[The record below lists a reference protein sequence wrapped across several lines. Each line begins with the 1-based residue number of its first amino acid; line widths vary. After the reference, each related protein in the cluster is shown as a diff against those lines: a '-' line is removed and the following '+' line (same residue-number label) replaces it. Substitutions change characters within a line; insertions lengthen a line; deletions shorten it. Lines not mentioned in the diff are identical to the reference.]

1 MIIYRITI
9 KHNIWQN
16 SLAPDQNIPGTPLKK
31 YQYRCLTNLVLQ
43 GIPHVYNPVK
53 EAIFKSISSSIVLL
67 KYTVIFFFEACIRI
81 L

>member
-31 YQYRCLTNLVLQ
+31 YQYMVPDELSMAGNSTCLQ
-43 GIPHVYNPVK
+43 
-53 EAIFKSISSSIVLL
+53 S
-67 KYTVIFFFEACIRI
+67 C
-81 L
+81 

>member
-31 YQYRCLTNLVLQ
+31 YQCKVPDELSMAGNSTCLQ
-43 GIPHVYNPVK
+43 
-53 EAIFKSISSSIVLL
+53 S
-67 KYTVIFFFEACIRI
+67 C
-81 L
+81 

>member
-31 YQYRCLTNLVLQ
+31 YQYKVPDELSIAGNSTCLQKKLYLKVLVL
-43 GIPHVYNPVK
+43 P
-53 EAIFKSISSSIVLL
+53 
-67 KYTVIFFFEACIRI
+67 
-81 L
+81 